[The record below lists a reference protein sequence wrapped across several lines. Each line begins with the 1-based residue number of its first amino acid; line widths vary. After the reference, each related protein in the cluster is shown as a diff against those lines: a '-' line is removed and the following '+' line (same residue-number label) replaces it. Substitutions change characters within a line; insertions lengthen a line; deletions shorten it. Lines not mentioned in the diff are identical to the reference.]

1 MGYVIGLLLAG
12 LLAWACVALAKS
24 KGRDPVVWGICGFFF
39 GFLTLIVLLFMPSL
53 QGEQA

>member
-39 GFLTLIVLLFMPSL
+39 GFLTLIVLLFMPNL
-53 QGEQA
+53 QGERA